1 MVADSFFIESSIR
14 YKVMDDGHV
23 NVAVQDDS
31 LYSSYA
37 LKDSVLEIPAVVR
50 HEGKSYR
57 VKEIEKN
64 AFTTCCAIKHL
75 KICEGV
81 EVISDY
87 AF

>member
-57 VKEIEKN
+57 VKEI
-64 AFTTCCAIKHL
+64 
-75 KICEGV
+75 
-81 EVISDY
+81 
-87 AF
+87 